1 MPELSPEA
9 RPGERS
15 ARSRSMLLVEDNE
28 DDVFLLQRALKYAGI
43 ENPLH
48 IVQDGEAA
56 LAYLSGAGVF
66 HDRTQ
71 HPLPFIVF
79 LDLKLPYLNGFEVL
93 TWIRSQESLANLIV
107 VVMTSSA
114 EARDHEQ
121 AYALGAR
128 SYLVKPPT
136 PQMLLEL
143 VRSLESFWP
152 KLGATEVFRLSK
164 PKT

>member
-1 MPELSPEA
+1 MAQGWGLRLFVKRWKEWGEKWGWNLMVLTAVAFGYSFA
-9 RPGERS
+9 RPGALSQYNPVVMPDVNPEAGPG
-15 ARSRSMLLVEDNE
+15 ARLAGSRSMLLVEDNE

-66 HDRTQ
+66 ADRTQ

-93 TWIRSQESLANLIV
+93 TWL
-107 VVMTSSA
+107 
-114 EARDHEQ
+114 
-121 AYALGAR
+121 
-128 SYLVKPPT
+128 
-136 PQMLLEL
+136 
-143 VRSLESFWP
+143 
-152 KLGATEVFRLSK
+152 
-164 PKT
+164 

>member
-48 IVQDGEAA
+48 VVQDGEAA
-56 LAYLSGAGVF
+56 LTYLSGAGVF

-79 LDLKLPYLNGFEVL
+79 VDLKLPYLNGFEVL
-93 TWIRSQESLANLIV
+93 TWIRSQ
-107 VVMTSSA
+107 
-114 EARDHEQ
+114 
-121 AYALGAR
+121 
-128 SYLVKPPT
+128 
-136 PQMLLEL
+136 
-143 VRSLESFWP
+143 
-152 KLGATEVFRLSK
+152 
-164 PKT
+164 